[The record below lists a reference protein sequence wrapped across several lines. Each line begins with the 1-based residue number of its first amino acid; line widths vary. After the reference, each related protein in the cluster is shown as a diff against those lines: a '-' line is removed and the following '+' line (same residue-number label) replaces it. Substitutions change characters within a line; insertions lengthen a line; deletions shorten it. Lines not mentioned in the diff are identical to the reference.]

1 MRQFRITTANLN
13 TPSDNDCV
21 LDPSDPIHAMMPAS
35 TLGGLGSTV
44 ALEQYV
50 IQQKHWLFFWKWTD
64 ASSNSWTSYCKDTF
78 DTLEEAKDH
87 IKYFNGINPSYVVV
101 YKNY

>member
-1 MRQFRITTANLN
+1 MKKCRIIQRT
-13 TPSDNDCV
+13 
-21 LDPSDPIHAMMPAS
+21 LD
-35 TLGGLGSTV
+35 GFTV
-44 ALEQYV
+44 QYV

-87 IKYFNGINPSYVVV
+87 IKYFDGTNPSYVVV